1 MRFHRD
7 ALLVRALQ
15 CNPALHR
22 NNTMEALLNKYR
34 ANPTAI
40 RHAAVLTYYR
50 KHPFCECLLRDDD
63 LALLRR
69 LSAFKA

>member
-1 MRFHRD
+1 MD
-7 ALLVRALQ
+7 ANVMPLLRALQ
-15 CNPALHR
+15 CHLALTR
-22 NNTMEALLNKYR
+22 KNNMEALLNKYR

-40 RHAAVLTYYR
+40 RHAAVLTYHR
-50 KHPFCECLLRDDD
+50 KHPFAECLLGDDD